1 MTQPHDLSPLTASK
15 LDPTLSA
22 PLQALWWLRAGGFT
36 MGAEWDKAHQLCQQQ
51 EGDPAHDLVHALAH
65 WIEGDM
71 ANASYWYRRV
81 RRQRAGS
88 IAQEWKE
95 IARHLLRRDPH

>member
-1 MTQPHDLSPLTASK
+1 MTQAPDFSPLTAAE
-15 LDPTLSA
+15 LDTTLSA
-22 PLQALWWLRAGGFT
+22 PLQALWWLPAGGLT
-36 MGAEWDKAHQLCQQQ
+36 IGDEWEKAHQLCQQQ

-81 RRQRAGS
+81 QRSRASS
-88 IAQEWKE
+88 IAQEWDD
-95 IARHLLRRDPH
+95 IARHLLLGEPR